1 MAKTKVTAPQNTKI
15 ESKADIKKKIQI
27 LGDEYATAIKDHQ
40 KASNDVRRIQS
51 QQKES
56 EKRIQRL
63 KALHQMHQKP
73 KIQKPKPAFQ
83 KKIQEKE
90 EAHKKIQKQL
100 KKALKVEESA
110 KDAMEEAEAS
120 WKFEAMCSGEAYQEN
135 GQWKWRE

>member
-1 MAKTKVTAPQNTKI
+1 MAKTKVTAPQNTHV
-15 ESKADIKKKIQI
+15 ESKADIKKKIQL
-27 LGDEYATAIKDHQ
+27 LGDEYITAIKDHQ

-56 EKRIQRL
+56 EKKIQRL
-63 KALHQMHQKP
+63 KALHQMH
-73 KIQKPKPAFQ
+73 QKPKPAFQ

-100 KKALKVEESA
+100 KKPLKVEESA
-110 KDAMEEAEAS
+110 NDAMEEAEVC
-120 WKFEAMCSGEAYQEN
+120 WKFEAMCSGEAYQED